1 MTLSELVNA
10 LTTSVQVTVNEYDNT
25 LLLKFYTKGDNASL
39 ANDFLNRTIDTI
51 HLINN
56 TTLTATLNPVVLSL
70 TQNYDSHITSNVSD
84 STVIKD
90 APFSCVLTVEDG
102 YEVDEVTVEM
112 GGEELSGVFDEM
124 TNTITITQVTG
135 SVEITA
141 TSKESLSF

>member
-70 TQNYDSHITSNVSD
+70 TQNYDSHITSNVSG

-90 APFSCVLTVEDG
+90 APFSCVLTVEGG
-102 YEVDEVTVEM
+102 YEVDEVTVTM
-112 GGEELSGVFDEM
+112 GGEELLGVFDEM